1 VGNGKGPIGVR
12 AHLTGNQEMGMKA
25 TGYGRR
31 VRNRRPLRHMLKGNN
46 VCCLWC
52 EEKKR

>member
-1 VGNGKGPIGVR
+1 
-12 AHLTGNQEMGMKA
+12 MGMKA

-46 VCCLWC
+46 VCCFVFGV
-52 EEKKR
+52 KKIRDERENL